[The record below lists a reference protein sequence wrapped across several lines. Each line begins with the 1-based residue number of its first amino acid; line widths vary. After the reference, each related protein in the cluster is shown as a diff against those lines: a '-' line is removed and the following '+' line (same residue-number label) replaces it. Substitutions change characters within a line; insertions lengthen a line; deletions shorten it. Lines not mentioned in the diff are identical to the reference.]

1 MLLATGLAACA
12 DTVLAIDIG
21 TNTEMCLAHRGQM
34 TSLSCA
40 SGPAFEG
47 AHIKFGMRAAAGAIE
62 RVRIVDGRPEYQ
74 TIGGEPPVGLCGSG
88 LLDAVAHLRR
98 SGLLERNGRLA
109 GPQVREADGDV
120 EFVIAGEAEAGNRR
134 AIAVTQHDIRELQLA
149 KGAIR
154 CGIETLLQD
163 AGITAADL
171 DQVIIAGAFGT
182 YIDVESA
189 ITIGLLPELPLDH
202 VSQVGNAAGTG
213 ARLALISQAHRQ
225 RAQDLAQRV
234 RYLELARSPR
244 FMRNFAEA
252 MYL

>member
-1 MLLATGLAACA
+1 MRQKPSPSPTMLDGDELAVRLGVSRST
-12 DTVLAIDIG
+12 I
-21 TNTEMCLAHRGQM
+21 HR
-34 TSLSCA
+34 LR
-40 SGPAFEG
+40 
-47 AHIKFGMRAAAGAIE
+47 RA
-62 RVRIVDGRPEYQ
+62 
-74 TIGGEPPVGLCGSG
+74 G
-88 LLDAVAHLRR
+88 LLDRK
-98 SGLLERNGRLA
+98 GRLA
-109 GPQVREADGDV
+109 GPQVREAEGNV
-120 EFVIAGEAEAGNRR
+120 EFVIADETKAGNGR

-163 AGITAADL
+163 AGIAAGDL

-189 ITIGLLPELPLDH
+189 ITIGLLPKLPLDR

-225 RAQDLAQRV
+225 HAQDLAQRV
-234 RYLELARSPR
+234 RYLELARSPN
-244 FMRNFAEA
+244 FMRNFAEG